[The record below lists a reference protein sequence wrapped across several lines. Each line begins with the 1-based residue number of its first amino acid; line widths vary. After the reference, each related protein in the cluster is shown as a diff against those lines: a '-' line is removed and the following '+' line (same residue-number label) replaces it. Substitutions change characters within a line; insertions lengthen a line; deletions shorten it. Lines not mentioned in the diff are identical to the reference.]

1 MEAYTYSNIFDTKG
15 IEYIIIIFFLFL
27 IVPFWIIMNR
37 RVNVTKQIQ
46 QTVSAL
52 TASILRIPQGLF
64 YSTNH
69 TWLYLEKSGH
79 AKIGIDDF
87 LFRVLGNIK
96 IVPKILPGEIMRK
109 GDVIAIIEQDGKQL
123 HLNSPV
129 TGKMLEFNSIITENE
144 NILPSDIYNEGWIFA
159 VQPANWKR
167 DILGYYFAEDA
178 TKWISTE
185 LQRMKD
191 FLSVALSKNA
201 ANSPLVVYQE
211 GGELQMNPLSGMAP
225 EVWEDFQKEF
235 LD

>member
-1 MEAYTYSNIFDTKG
+1 M
-15 IEYIIIIFFLFL
+15 
-27 IVPFWIIMNR
+27 
-37 RVNVTKQIQ
+37 
-46 QTVSAL
+46 
-52 TASILRIPQGLF
+52 
-64 YSTNH
+64 
-69 TWLYLEKSGH
+69 
-79 AKIGIDDF
+79 
-87 LFRVLGNIK
+87 
-96 IVPKILPGEIMRK
+96 
-109 GDVIAIIEQDGKQL
+109 
-123 HLNSPV
+123 
-129 TGKMLEFNSIITENE
+129 
-144 NILPSDIYNEGWIFA
+144 
-159 VQPANWKR
+159 QPANWKR